1 MSYMLKEIKQQIE
14 VIPLSVEKN
23 LNMAK
28 RICEKIKKYNIRF
41 IEFLARGSSDNAC
54 MFGRYF
60 LAYLHGIPTG
70 LLAPSLFSLYK
81 SKKPNLNNIMIFGVS
96 QSGETPEILEVLQK
110 AKKYGAYTV
119 GITNNINST
128 MSKIVDD
135 VLFLHA
141 GEEKAV
147 PATKTYTAQLA
158 VFYLLGF
165 TLNDDTRMLKKFLT
179 SVPKYIKK
187 ILDMEE
193 QIEDIAKLYRFAND
207 MIVLGR
213 GLNFS
218 TALEHA
224 LKLKETCYIKAEAF
238 SSSDFLHGPIAM
250 VREDL
255 PIIIYAAKDPTF
267 LHVYKVAKRLKEE
280 FNTELLSITTEKKLA
295 EISRNIIKIPS
306 DLDPLF
312 SPIVFIVAG
321 QLLCYYIAKYRNI
334 NPDSPR
340 GLRKVTAG

>member
-1 MSYMLKEIKQQIE
+1 MSYMLKEIKQQTEI
-14 VIPLSVEKN
+14 IPLSVEKN
-23 LNMAK
+23 LNTAK
-28 RICEKIKKYNIRF
+28 RICKKMNEYNIRF

-60 LAYLHGIPTG
+60 LGYLQGIPTG
-70 LLAPSLFSLYK
+70 FLAPSLFSLYNT
-81 SKKPNLNNIMIFGVS
+81 KKLNLNNVMIFGVS

-119 GITNNINST
+119 GITNNFNSK
-128 MSKIVDD
+128 MGKIVDD
-135 VLFLHA
+135 ILFLYA

-158 VFYLLGF
+158 IFYLLGF
-165 TLNDDTRMLKKFLT
+165 ILDNNMKMLKRFVN
-179 SVPKYIKK
+179 SVPKYINK
-187 ILDMEE
+187 ILDMEK
-193 QIEDIAKLYRFAND
+193 QIENIAKLYRFAND

-255 PIIIYAAKDPTF
+255 PVIIYAANDAT
-267 LHVYKVAKRLKEE
+267 LSHVFKVAQRLKEE
-280 FNTELLSITTEKKLA
+280 FNTELLSITTEKKL
-295 EISRNIIKIPS
+295 SRFSKNIIKIPT

-340 GLRKVTAG
+340 GLKKVTSG